1 MWRLT
6 TGQQLVHRAWD
17 KEYVVFND
25 VSGDT
30 HLVGELAFAVLQE
43 LAAGPAGPAAL
54 RDRMRARL
62 HLSEQEMAEIDLD
75 ELVNSLRQL
84 HLVEPV

>member
-17 KEYVVFND
+17 QEYVVFND

-30 HLVGELAFAVLQE
+30 HLLGELAFAVLQE

-54 RDRMRARL
+54 HDRMRTRL
-62 HLSEQEMAEIDLD
+62 GISEEEMAAIDLAG
-75 ELVNSLRQL
+75 LVETLRQL

>member
-17 KEYVVFND
+17 DAYVVFND

-30 HLVGELAFAVLQE
+30 HLLGELAFAVLQE
-43 LAAGPAGPAAL
+43 LAAAPAGPAAL
-54 RDRMRARL
+54 HDRMRERL
-62 HLSEQEMAEIDLD
+62 QLSEEEMAAIDLP
-75 ELVNSLRQL
+75 ELINSLRQL

>member
-17 KEYVVFND
+17 DEYVVFND

-30 HLVGELAFAVLQE
+30 HLLGELAFAVLQE

-54 RDRMRARL
+54 HDRMRARL
-62 HLSEQEMAEIDLD
+62 QLSEEEMAAIDLP
-75 ELVNSLRQL
+75 ELINSLRQL
-84 HLVEPV
+84 HLIEPV